1 MSRRAWILGVLGL
14 GLAAQPALAR
24 PQPVVL
30 VLGDSLSA
38 GYGLRV
44 EESWPSL
51 LQKRL
56 GDTAR
61 VVNASQSGETTAGGL
76 TRLPK
81 ALEAHRPGVVVLELG
96 GNDGLR
102 GLPVARARDNL
113 ALMIELSQAAGAQ
126 VVLLAVDL
134 PPNFGAKRLASFEAM
149 YRELATTYRLAPPA
163 RLLSGLAER
172 FELFQA
178 DQIHPT
184 AAAQSVLLDNVWP
197 AISKAVTRAPAP
209 GTAPKAT
216 PRDVRPEQR
225 P

>member
-1 MSRRAWILGVLGL
+1 MQSRRAWILGVVGL
-14 GLAAQPALAR
+14 VLLAAPALAR

-38 GYGLRV
+38 GYGMRADDA
-44 EESWPSL
+44 WPAL
-51 LQKRL
+51 LHKRL
-56 GDTAR
+56 GATAR
-61 VVNASQSGETTAGGL
+61 VVNVSQSGETTAGGL
-76 TRLPK
+76 TRLPS
-81 ALEAHRPGVVVLELG
+81 ALKAHRPAVVVLELG

-102 GLPVARARDNL
+102 GLPVGSARTNL
-113 ALMIELSQAAGAQ
+113 AKMVELSQAAGAQ

-172 FELFQA
+172 FELFQP

-197 AISKAVTRAPAP
+197 TISEAVTRAAAP
-209 GTAPKAT
+209 APKAT
-216 PRDVRPEQR
+216 PRDARPEQR

>member
-1 MSRRAWILGVLGL
+1 MLSRRAWILGVVGL

-24 PQPVVL
+24 SPPVLL

-38 GYGLRV
+38 GYGMRV
-44 EESWPSL
+44 EDAWPAL

-56 GDTAR
+56 GSTGR
-61 VVNASQSGETTAGGL
+61 VVDVSQSGETTAGGL
-76 TRLPK
+76 TRLPA
-81 ALEAHRPGVVVLELG
+81 ALKAHRPAVVVLELG

-113 ALMIELSQAAGAQ
+113 ARMIELSQAAGAQ

-149 YRELATTYRLAPPA
+149 YRELAATYRLGPPA
-163 RLLSGLAER
+163 RLLGGLAER
-172 FELFQA
+172 FELFQP

-184 AAAQSVLLDNVWP
+184 AAAQPVLLDNVWP
-197 AISKAVTRAPAP
+197 AISEAVTRVSAP
-209 GTAPKAT
+209 APKAT
-216 PRDVRPEQR
+216 PRDARPEQR

>member
-1 MSRRAWILGVLGL
+1 MLGL
-14 GLAAQPALAR
+14 GLAAQPVLAG
-24 PQPVVL
+24 QPPVLL

-38 GYGLRV
+38 GYGMRV
-44 EESWPSL
+44 EDAWPAL

-56 GDTAR
+56 SSTAR
-61 VVNASQSGETTAGGL
+61 VVDVSQSGETTAGGL
-76 TRLPK
+76 TRLPA
-81 ALEAHRPGVVVLELG
+81 ALEAHRPAVVVLELG

-102 GLPVARARDNL
+102 GLPVASARANL
-113 ALMIELSQAAGAQ
+113 AKMIELSQAAGAQ

-134 PPNFGAKRLASFEAM
+134 PPNFGAKRLASFGAM
-149 YRELATTYRLAPPA
+149 YRELATTHRLAPPA
-163 RLLSGLAER
+163 RLLHGLAER

-197 AISKAVTRAPAP
+197 TISEAVKRGSAP
-209 GTAPKAT
+209 APKAT
-216 PRDVRPEQR
+216 PRDARPEQR